1 MILWRHPGKNVFE
14 SKSWFR
20 FIRIHSL
27 KHTDIFLP
35 REIWPSSK
43 TDAPEE
49 NSFWLWGLDAPVSRT
64 NHVLPAAPFVSVFNY
79 VSFVYLSFW
88 TVLGPCCTDVINA
101 CSSTRLNSTWR
112 KNLFCT
118 LIFLTWTPK
127 GNDTLILSTF
137 HFAETAKRYDP
148 VFNQLA
154 GLQIL
159 ASYLCEL
166 VLILTDIFCDQFY
179 EIIEHFL
186 PLFRNT

>member
-88 TVLGPCCTDVINA
+88 IVLGPCCTEVINA
-101 CSSTRLNSTWR
+101 CTSTRLNSTWR

-127 GNDTLILSTF
+127 WNEYTNS
-137 HFAETAKRYDP
+137 
-148 VFNQLA
+148 FNISLCSDRKKIWSCFQP
-154 GLQIL
+154 
-159 ASYLCEL
+159 ASQDCKFMPPIC
-166 VLILTDIFCDQFY
+166 V
-179 EIIEHFL
+179 
-186 PLFRNT
+186 N